1 MRLAGKSKSPLPPF
15 HKGGNST
22 GLLVA
27 SPRSDTRSSL
37 QPDGLPRLQKRGR
50 GGFAFASQPLR
61 TLAATAL
68 LSLSLALTLAQPAQ
82 SQPANDPAPLSF
94 TDTGE
99 ERRFHAL
106 VAELRCVMCQNQSL
120 ADSNAQIAHDL
131 RREVLAL
138 MRQGKSDGEIKD
150 FLVARYGEFVL
161 YRPQVES
168 KTWLL
173 WFGPA
178 LLLLAGGFA
187 VARIVHARS
196 ATARPTDTRID
207 EEQEW

>member
-1 MRLAGKSKSPLPPF
+1 
-15 HKGGNST
+15 
-22 GLLVA
+22 
-27 SPRSDTRSSL
+27 
-37 QPDGLPRLQKRGR
+37 LQKGGR

-61 TLAATAL
+61 TFIAATL
-68 LSLSLALTLAQPAQ
+68 LSLSLALTLTQPAQ
-82 SQPANDPAPLSF
+82 AQPANDPAPLSF
-94 TDTGE
+94 TDSGE

-196 ATARPTDTRID
+196 ATARPADTRID